1 MKQRLTLILTILC
14 ATALLATPARATLDS
29 PIVGASATIFVP
41 DFPEYGHN
49 ATAEW
54 DEDAQAFTVIAIRTP
69 ADAAV
74 DGPLLAAAG
83 GASEAAVQGA
93 LDAGASVHARDAT
106 GETVLFFVT
115 QAGVAQLLLDTGA
128 SVDARNE
135 YGMTPLHD
143 QVIRGRV
150 AIVRLLL
157 DAGADVNARDER
169 GWTPLQWVENPPWG
183 VTQGS
188 DELIQLL
195 KDAGGM

>member
-1 MKQRLTLILTILC
+1 MRQRFTWIFTTFC
-14 ATALLATPARATLDS
+14 VTALLATPARATLDS

-41 DFPEYGHN
+41 DFPEYGHS

-69 ADAAV
+69 ADATV
-74 DGPLLAAAG
+74 DGSLLAAAG
-83 GASEAAVQGA
+83 GASEEAVQAA
-93 LDAGASVHARDAT
+93 LDADASVHARDAS

-115 QAGVAQLLLDTGA
+115 QAGVAQLLLDAGA
-128 SVDARNE
+128 SADARNE
-135 YGMTPLHD
+135 YGMTPIHD
-143 QVIRGRV
+143 QVIRGRI

-183 VTQGS
+183 VTQAS
-188 DELIQLL
+188 EEMLTLL
-195 KDAGGM
+195 RDAGAM

>member
-1 MKQRLTLILTILC
+1 MRQRFTWIFTTLCI
-14 ATALLATPARATLDS
+14 TALLATPVPATLDS

-41 DFPEYGHN
+41 DFPEHGQN

-69 ADAAV
+69 ADAAL
-74 DGPLLAAAG
+74 DGPLLAAAS
-83 GASEAAVQGA
+83 GASEAAVQAA
-93 LDAGASVHARDAT
+93 LEAGASVHARDAS

-115 QAGVAQLLLDTGA
+115 QAGVAQLLLDAGA

-143 QVIRGRV
+143 QVIRGRI
-150 AIVRLLL
+150 AIVRRLL

-169 GWTPLQWVENPPWG
+169 GWTPLRWVENPPWG
-183 VTQGS
+183 VTPAS
-188 DELIQLL
+188 DDMLRLL
-195 KDAGGM
+195 KNAGAI